1 MIAILTDFG
10 LDGPYTGVMKSILA
24 HRAPRVPV
32 IDLFA
37 DIPAHNIHSGAHL
50 LAAYQAEFPAETIFL
65 CVVDP
70 GVGSEQ
76 REPVVMRAD
85 RNWYV
90 GPDNGLFDVVAARSE
105 VVDAWRIRWR
115 PERMSASFHGRD
127 LFAPVAAML
136 AMGDFP
142 EAQPYQFKVTPAM
155 AEDLPQVIY
164 VDRFGNLLTGLRAE
178 SLGNIEALSFKG
190 QVVPRVWTFSDVA
203 EGMPLCYENPTGLLE
218 IAVNCGRAD
227 DYFNVS
233 IGDRIEPKVI
243 SVSET
248 A

>member
-10 LDGPYTGVMKSILA
+10 LYGPYTGVMKSILA
-24 HRAPRVPV
+24 HKAPQVPV

-37 DIPAHNIHSGAHL
+37 DVPAHDIRSGAQL
-50 LAAYQAEFPAETIFL
+50 LAAYQNEMPAETVFL

-76 REPVVMRAD
+76 REPVIVRAD

-90 GPDNGLFDVVAARSE
+90 GPDNGLFDVVAARSSQ
-105 VVDAWRIRWR
+105 VDAWHIRWR
-115 PERMSASFHGRD
+115 PEQMSASFHGRD

-142 EAQPYQFKVTPAM
+142 EAQAYHFQVTSEM
-155 AEDLPQVIY
+155 GEDLPQVIY
-164 VDRFGNLLTGLRAE
+164 VDHFGNLLTGIRVSNLNRNEGITLMGE
-178 SLGNIEALSFKG
+178 S
-190 QVVPRVWTFSDVA
+190 VPRVWTFSDVA

-227 DYFNVS
+227 DYFGIS
-233 IGDRIEPKVI
+233 IGDPIMLHGI
-243 SVSET
+243 SISET

>member
-24 HRAPRVPV
+24 HRAPQVPV

-37 DIPAHNIHSGAHL
+37 DIPTHNIQSGAHL
-50 LAAYQAEFPAETIFL
+50 LAAYQAEFPPETIFL

-76 REPVVMRAD
+76 REPVIVRAD

-105 VVDAWRIRWR
+105 AVDAWRIRWR
-115 PERMSASFHGRD
+115 PDRMSASFHGRD

-142 EAQPYQFKVTPAM
+142 EAQSYQFKLSAGM
-155 AEDLPQVIY
+155 GDDLPEVVY
-164 VDRFGNLLTGLRAE
+164 VDRFGNLLTGIRAAN
-178 SLGNIEALSFKG
+178 LGNIESLTFKG
-190 QVVPRVWTFSDVA
+190 QKVPRVWTFSDVP
-203 EGMPLCYENPTGLLE
+203 EGQPLCYENPTGLLE
-218 IAVNCGRAD
+218 IAVNCSRAD

-233 IGDRIEPKVI
+233 IGDQIELTEV

>member
-24 HRAPRVPV
+24 HRAPQVPV

-37 DIPAHNIHSGAHL
+37 DVPAHDIRSGAHL
-50 LAAYQAEFPAETIFL
+50 LAAYQAEFPDETVFL

-70 GVGSEQ
+70 GVGSEK
-76 REPVVMRAD
+76 REPVIMRAG

-90 GPDNGLFDVVAARSE
+90 GPDNGLFDVVASRCEA
-105 VVDAWRIRWR
+105 VDAWRIRWR

-142 EAQPYQFKVTPAM
+142 EAQPYRFEVAPEMK
-155 AEDLPQVIY
+155 EDLPQVIY

-178 SLGNIEALSFKG
+178 NLGHVEAVSFKG
-190 QVVPRVWTFSDVA
+190 ETVPRVWTFSDVA

-227 DYFNVS
+227 DYFEVA
-233 IGDRIEPKVI
+233 IGDAIELRELK
-243 SVSET
+243 VSET

>member
-24 HRAPRVPV
+24 HRAPQVPV

-37 DIPAHNIHSGAHL
+37 DVPAHDIRSGAHL
-50 LAAYQAEFPAETIFL
+50 LAAYQTEFPDETVFL

-76 REPVVMRAD
+76 REPVIVRAD

-105 VVDAWRIRWR
+105 ALDAWRIRWR

-142 EAQPYQFKVTPAM
+142 EAQPYRFEVTPVM
-155 AEDLPQVIY
+155 AEDLPRVIY
-164 VDRFGNLLTGLRAE
+164 VDHFGNLLTGLRAANQ
-178 SLGNIEALSFKG
+178 GPVEAVNFKG
-190 QVVPRVWTFSDVA
+190 QAVPRVWTFSDVA
-203 EGMPLCYENPTGLLE
+203 QGMPLCYENPTGLLE
-218 IAVNCGRAD
+218 ISVNCGRAD
-227 DYFNVS
+227 DYFAAA
-233 IGDRIEPKVI
+233 IDDPIEL
-243 SVSET
+243 SGLRVSET